1 MKAYKSFSCLLA
13 ALALGFSAG
22 ANAASFH
29 IGDLVASPTRVNGFE
44 GVGAEVLPVNASH
57 TEAGIRVEQVSG
69 DVSTVYGASLGFPGT
84 YSWYANGGDF
94 GYTKITNVDGQ
105 DFSAVSII
113 TGNGFSGHT
122 VNTFLNYS
130 LWNDGT
136 EVLAGSTLQSLM
148 AFPVSFAGGGF
159 DAILLSATFGG
170 ATGPL
175 SGAYQALAIDQIKVA
190 DAINPSPVPLP
201 AAAPLMLSA
210 LGLLGFLTRK
220 KAAV

>member
-44 GVGAEVLPVNASH
+44 GVGAEVLPVNASY
-57 TEAGIRVEQVSG
+57 TEAGIRVEQVNG
-69 DVSTVYGASLGFPGT
+69 DVWTGYGQTLGFPGT
-84 YSWYANGGDF
+84 YSWYASNGDT
-94 GYTKITNVDGQ
+94 GYTKITNTNGQ
-105 DFSAVSII
+105 DFSDVSII
-113 TGNGFSGHT
+113 TGNGFSGDT
-122 VNTFLNYS
+122 TYTYLNYS
-130 LWNDGT
+130 LWDNGS
-136 EVLAGSTLQSLM
+136 EVLAGSTLQYLQF
-148 AFPVSFAGGGF
+148 FPVSFTGGGF
-159 DAILLSATFGG
+159 DTILLSATFGG
-170 ATGPL
+170 AAGPL
-175 SGAYQALAIDQIKVA
+175 SGAFQALAIDQIKVG
-190 DAINPSPVPLP
+190 DALNPSPVPLP